1 MSEIEKEL
9 RTDQATRVARDY
21 DRGAFLQLEI
31 AKRLLEKANTI
42 KAAPST
48 IVDLGAGTGI
58 MSQLLANK
66 FPESEIIAVDGSE
79 QMCAEAMKKQ
89 GFKTICADFKSLP
102 LSDWAC
108 NAIYSNLMLQWVTE
122 HSQVFSEVNR
132 VLSSGGFF
140 IFSTFG
146 PDTMLEAKQA
156 WAKVDEYKPI
166 NDFADMQHTA
176 DLLAKQGMIDV
187 VVSREIITVKY
198 SNPKNILKD
207 LKNLGAT
214 NATAMNKCKGW
225 LTKSKV
231 VKFLKHYEE
240 FKLPDGT
247 YPLTY
252 EVIYGIG
259 WAKDKT
265 SAAREHI
272 IPVDHLRKMMNRFND
287 GQK

>member
-1 MSEIEKEL
+1 MSETNKPLGENK
-9 RTDQATRVARDY
+9 AAKVARDY

-31 AKRLLEKANTI
+31 AKRLLDKANTI
-42 KAAPST
+42 KADPST

-58 MSQLLANK
+58 MTQLLTDK
-66 FPESEIIAVDGSE
+66 FPEAEIIAVDGSE

-108 NAIYSNLMLQWVTE
+108 NAIYSNLMLQWVTD
-122 HSQVFSEVNR
+122 HAQVFAEVNR
-132 VLSSGGFF
+132 VLSSGGCF

-146 PDTMLEAKQA
+146 PDTLTEAKQA

-166 NDFADMQHTA
+166 NDFANMQHTA

-198 SNPKNILKD
+198 SDPKKIFQD

-214 NATAMNKCKGW
+214 NATAMNKFKGW
-225 LTKSKV
+225 LTKSKLV
-231 VKFLKHYEE
+231 SFLKHYEE

-247 YPLTY
+247 YPVTY

-272 IPVDHLRKMMNRFND
+272 IPVDHLRKMMNRFNS